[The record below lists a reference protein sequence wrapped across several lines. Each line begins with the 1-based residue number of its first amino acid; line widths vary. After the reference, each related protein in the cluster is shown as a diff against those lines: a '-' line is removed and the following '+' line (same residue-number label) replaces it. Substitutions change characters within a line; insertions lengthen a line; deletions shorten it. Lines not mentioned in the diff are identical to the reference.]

1 MDDHRTDKAGKKGSL
16 VKCTSGWCIFF
27 RDAPRMKERGMR
39 LREELAR
46 LIELQKMESAAGRIQ
61 AKKKDLPVRIITLEE
76 EFKSFSAIVDTER
89 EQLES
94 LRKRRREKDVQLLAG
109 QEALKRTRERLF
121 EVKTNKEYQ
130 AMLKEIE
137 AFEAKNSRLEDEM
150 ISLLDELDHLETA
163 LKTGEGELEAHRR
176 RYEEEKARLE
186 AELNS
191 LAGELNVCVR
201 KGSELKK
208 EIPAELLRKYDQIK
222 SAGRGVAVVAV
233 WKEVCEGCHMSI
245 PPQLYNELQKSV
257 LLTTCPNCNR
267 IIYWENR
274 NG

>member
-1 MDDHRTDKAGKKGSL
+1 M
-16 VKCTSGWCIFF
+16 
-27 RDAPRMKERGMR
+27 
-39 LREELAR
+39 REELAR

-61 AKKKDLPVRIITLEE
+61 AKKKDLPVQMAMLEE
-76 EFKSFSAIVDTER
+76 EYKSFSVIVDTER
-89 EQLES
+89 EQLEN
-94 LRKRRREKDVQLLAG
+94 LRKRRREKDAQLLLG

-130 AMLKEIE
+130 SMLKEIE
-137 AFEAKNSRLEDEM
+137 SFEAKNSRMEDEM
-150 ISLLDELDHLETA
+150 ITLLDELDHLETA
-163 LKTGEGELEAHRR
+163 MKTAEKELEVQRR

-201 KGSELKK
+201 KGNELKK
-208 EIPAELLRKYDQIK
+208 EIPPPILRKYEQIK
-222 SAGRGVAVVAV
+222 SIGRGVAVVAV
-233 WKEVCEGCHMSI
+233 WKEICDGCHMSI
-245 PPQLYNELQKSV
+245 PPQMYNELQKSI

>member
-1 MDDHRTDKAGKKGSL
+1 MHQWL
-16 VKCTSGWCIFF
+16 VHFF
-27 RDAPRMKERGMR
+27 FGTLRWRMKERGMR
-39 LREELAR
+39 LREELEY
-46 LIELQKMESAAGRIQ
+46 LIELQKMESQAGRIQ
-61 AKKKDLPVRIITLEE
+61 AKKKDLPVRMKTLED
-76 EFKSFSAIVDTER
+76 EFKSFSAVVDTER

-109 QEALKRTRERLF
+109 QETLKRTRERLF

-130 AMLKEIE
+130 SMLKEIE
-137 AFEAKNSRLEDEM
+137 AFETKNSRMEDEM
-150 ISLLDELDHLETA
+150 ISLLDELDRLEAA
-163 LKTGEGELEAHRR
+163 LKTGEGELEAHGR

-201 KGSELKK
+201 KGSELKT
-208 EIPAELLRKYDQIK
+208 EIPAEILRKYEQIK
-222 SAGRGVAVVAV
+222 SVGRGVAVVAV

-245 PPQLYNELQKSV
+245 PPQLYNELQKSIM
-257 LLTTCPNCNR
+257 LTTCPNCNR